1 MCGSDTHILKG
12 TLATSVVLQCVLEAL
27 KPGQDSC
34 CVASLVTSSCTYPR
48 IQHCALKLWV
58 TDMSVSLPVPV
69 FSPRTSA
76 RFLLAPCALRVCVLC
91 VSDVTVGQ
99 QLNLPRYLSLD
110 LFAGPP
116 VVSSSALSSAL
127 VWLLSDKCVVW
138 GSVCACH
145 LSVSLSRIRHL
156 TENLGTRSQHILY
169 KKKTTHTHTLAHIPT
184 HTRIQFYAELHLQS
198 YSPLPPRTK
207 CVYLYV

>member
-1 MCGSDTHILKG
+1 M
-12 TLATSVVLQCVLEAL
+12 LQSVLEAL
-27 KPGQDSC
+27 KPRVHTHTRTGQLLCRIIGHLIMYISQNSTLC
-34 CVASLVTSSCTYPR
+34 NKAVGYWYVCLAACPALLSQNIGALSSVQCV
-48 IQHCALKLWV
+48 
-58 TDMSVSLPVPV
+58 
-69 FSPRTSA
+69 
-76 RFLLAPCALRVCVLC
+76 LRLCVLC

-156 TENLGTRSQHILY
+156 TENLGKRSQHILY
-169 KKKTTHTHTLAHIPT
+169 KKKNHTLAHIPT
-184 HTRIQFYAELHLQS
+184 HTHTSAHSVLRRTS
-198 YSPLPPRTK
+198 SPI
-207 CVYLYV
+207 V